1 MYSFL
6 KFILFKFK
14 PEIAHHLTFFL
25 LKIPGISIFASLL
38 FQKKH
43 TKLKRN
49 VFGLE
54 FKNPTKTSRFKKL
67 FRRDI
72 S

>member
-25 LKIPGISIFASLL
+25 LKIPGVSIFASLL
-38 FQKKH
+38 FQKNI
-43 TKLKRN
+43 LN
-49 VFGLE
+49 
-54 FKNPTKTSRFKKL
+54 
-67 FRRDI
+67 
-72 S
+72 